1 MNYEQKERILLF
13 IVYRLTFVAVAGIVT
28 LNHRTQPFIGMEVQ
42 TFTIR
47 NRLGLHA
54 RAAALLVKT
63 ANRFVSEITIEKD
76 GLEVNGK
83 SIMGILMLAASRGSK
98 ITLKVEGKDAAQAI
112 KTLGDLIEN
121 KFGEE

>member
-1 MNYEQKERILLF
+1 
-13 IVYRLTFVAVAGIVT
+13 
-28 LNHRTQPFIGMEVQ
+28 MEIQ

-54 RAAALLVKT
+54 RAAALLVKA
-63 ANRFVSEITIEKD
+63 ANKFSAEVTIEKE
-76 GLEVNGK
+76 GVEVNGK

-98 ITLKVEGKDAAQAI
+98 ITVKARGEDAPEALQA
-112 KTLGDLIEN
+112 LGRLIEH